1 MPAKRRTLDRQR
13 RPPISP
19 EAVRLWKLCL
29 EIEVER
35 ATERWET
42 DRPPGRRREYLDV
55 HRALATACGLDWCSC
70 IGPTDAKSATLPA
83 SLRHRDLQ
91 AEAYRAAYRARLALI
106 EAEAAADR
114 EAAAAK

>member
-29 EIEVER
+29 EIEDER

-70 IGPTDAKSATLPA
+70 IGRPMPNPRRYRPVCGTVICRPKPIEPRTARA
-83 SLRHRDLQ
+83 LR
-91 AEAYRAAYRARLALI
+91 
-106 EAEAAADR
+106 
-114 EAAAAK
+114 